1 MAAHHGRP
9 SKRAKKYISGLK
21 NQSRQPSSPESP
33 AESLGD
39 YFDTQIPDTVE
50 LDSITY
56 LEVDTDHDDSD
67 NEADWDEI
75 AENEF
80 NNCLLE
86 MVAQMEDD
94 RLDAEVNDWIPTKE
108 VYEATHPKEYMK
120 GPDTGPFSWSDHPTD
135 MISIGSFSF
144 QWQFKSTTNCHKSS
158 VSRSNSG
165 EAEGFGGLNGMRLE
179 E

>member
-1 MAAHHGRP
+1 MSARRGRP
-9 SKRAKKYISGLK
+9 SKRAKKNISGLK
-21 NQSRQPSSPESP
+21 NQSRQASSPESPARSPSP

-80 NNCLLE
+80 NNRLLE
-86 MVAQMEDD
+86 MVAQIEDD
-94 RLDAEVNDWIPTKE
+94 RLDAEDDDWMPTKE
-108 VYEATHPKEYMK
+108 VYEAKRAADRRVPGGELNYIHVPKSAINL
-120 GPDTGPFSWSDHPTD
+120 P
-135 MISIGSFSF
+135 
-144 QWQFKSTTNCHKSS
+144 C
-158 VSRSNSG
+158 
-165 EAEGFGGLNGMRLE
+165 
-179 E
+179 